1 MNDHDTYDEETV
13 DTSRVDA
20 GAERHVLG
28 AILARPDTLGD
39 ITPILTARD
48 FADVRHQTIWTVM
61 EKLDAEGIQAEPT
74 AVTTRLAVD
83 GLLRAVDGLYVAE
96 LYQALPVAAQAVHHA
111 LTVAECARMRKLDVY
126 AVRVRQLAA
135 DPGRTSADVTG
146 TARDWL
152 DRIDASDRTSRGPKR
167 WRDIITTGMEA
178 IENAADPNKARGVP
192 SGLADLDNKYLGGG
206 FKPGSV
212 TVVAG
217 RPGTGKSLLATGIV
231 SHAAF
236 RLDIPALMISLEMS
250 DAEIYARV
258 ASSMCNIPL
267 AALTKGTDADNDWSA
282 LAQQAGRTSD
292 APLWIDDSATMTL
305 ADIRATARRYRTQHG
320 IRILAIDYLQLI
332 TVPAADNRERAVA
345 DLSRGIKILAKE
357 LDIAVLLLA
366 QLNRGPEQ
374 RMDRRPVASDLRES
388 GAIEADADTVILV
401 HRPGTKPDDPRVNEA
416 DLIVD
421 KNRAGPRGDVPVG
434 AQFDF
439 ARFVSL
445 AVD

>member
-1 MNDHDTYDEETV
+1 MNHHDEHDDV
-13 DTSRVDA
+13 DVTRFDV

-28 AILARPDTLGD
+28 AILANPNTFGD
-39 ITPILTARD
+39 ITPILTSRD
-48 FADVRHQTIWTVM
+48 FYQPRHQTLWTVM
-61 EKLDAEGIQAEPT
+61 EKLDAEGIAAEPT

-83 GLLRAVDGLYVAE
+83 GLLGAVDALYVSGLYAD
-96 LYQALPVAAQAVHHA
+96 LPLAVQAVHHA
-111 LTVAECARMRKLDVY
+111 LTVAECARMRRLDTY

-135 DPGRTSADVTG
+135 DPARTSADVTT

-152 DRIDASDRTSRGPKR
+152 DRIDATDRTTRGPKR

-192 SGLADLDNKYLGGG
+192 SGLADLDNKHLAGG

-231 SHAAF
+231 AHASF
-236 RLDIPALMISLEMS
+236 KLDIPALMISLEMS

-267 AALTKGTDADNDWSA
+267 AALTKGTEADNDWSA

-305 ADIRATARRYRTQHG
+305 ADIRATARRFRTQHG

-332 TVPAADNRERAVA
+332 SVAATESRERAVA
-345 DLSRGIKILAKE
+345 DLSRGIKVLAKE

-374 RMDRRPVASDLRES
+374 RLDRRPVASDLRES

-401 HRPGTKPDDPRVNEA
+401 HRPGTKDDDPRINEA

-445 AVD
+445 AI

>member
-1 MNDHDTYDEETV
+1 MNDYDEHEHDAV
-13 DTSRVDA
+13 DTTRHDP

-28 AILARPDTLGD
+28 AILARPETLAD
-39 ITPILTARD
+39 ITPILQARD
-48 FADVRHQTIWTVM
+48 FSDVRHQTVWTVM

-74 AVTTRLAVD
+74 AVTTRLAID

-96 LYQALPVAAQAVHHA
+96 LYAALPIAAQAVHHA
-111 LTVAECARMRKLDVY
+111 LTVAECARMRRLDLY
-126 AVRVRQLAA
+126 ATRVAQLAA

-152 DRIDASDRTSRGPKR
+152 DLIDATDRTVRGPKR
-167 WRDIITTGMEA
+167 WADIITTGMEA
-178 IENAADPNKARGVP
+178 IENASDVGKARGVP
-192 SGLADLDNKYLGGG
+192 SGLPDLDNKHLGGG

-212 TVVAG
+212 TVIAG
-217 RPGTGKSLLATGIV
+217 RPGTGKSLLATNIV

-236 RLDIPALMISLEMS
+236 KLDIPALMISLEMS
-250 DAEIYARV
+250 DAEIYVRV

-267 AALTKGTDADNDWSA
+267 AALTKGTNADNDWSL

-292 APLWIDDSATMTL
+292 APLWVDDSATMTL

-320 IRILAIDYLQLI
+320 IRVLVIDYLQLI
-332 TVPAADNRERAVA
+332 TVPATESRERAVA

-357 LDIAVLLLA
+357 LDLAVILLA

-374 RMDRRPVASDLRES
+374 RIDRRPVASDLRES

-401 HRPGTKPDDPRVNEA
+401 HRPGTKESDPRIHEA

-434 AQFDF
+434 AQFDY

-445 AVD
+445 AI